1 MVLDLEN
8 LKTSGERKPK
18 AGRQKFYFLEKL
30 GQIGTIPIKEKIFFV
45 QNLQVMIKS
54 GLALDKA
61 LSALAEQTA
70 NKRFKKIIKD
80 MATSTEKGISFTDTL
95 KKHEKVFGEMFV
107 SMVKAGEISGRLED
121 VLQQIYIQ
129 IKKLHELK
137 SKIISALTY
146 PVVVIVAMIGIGIG
160 MIIFV
165 VPKITSLFAQ
175 VEAEL
180 PLATK
185 ILIGTSDFILNNGLL
200 VGFLSIAIIFL
211 IVFTLK
217 HEKTKYY
224 YHWFFLKMPVF
235 GPIIKKINL
244 AKFCRTLSSLIKTDI
259 PIIKSFEITSQTLGN
274 RLYRKFLY
282 SSTDELKAG
291 VTITEV
297 LKKNPKLFPP
307 VIVQMASAGE
317 ETGSVDSVLSEL
329 AQFYE
334 DDIDQIMKTLPS
346 IIEPILILVLGSGV
360 ALMAIAIIMPMQTL
374 TQHIS

>member
-1 MVLDLEN
+1 
-8 LKTSGERKPK
+8 
-18 AGRQKFYFLEKL
+18 
-30 GQIGTIPIKEKIFFV
+30 
-45 QNLQVMIKS
+45 
-54 GLALDKA
+54 
-61 LSALAEQTA
+61 
-70 NKRFKKIIKD
+70 
-80 MATSTEKGISFTDTL
+80 
-95 KKHEKVFGEMFV
+95 
-107 SMVKAGEISGRLED
+107 
-121 VLQQIYIQ
+121 
-129 IKKLHELK
+129 
-137 SKIISALTY
+137 
-146 PVVVIVAMIGIGIG
+146 
-160 MIIFV
+160 
-165 VPKITSLFAQ
+165 
-175 VEAEL
+175 
-180 PLATK
+180 
-185 ILIGTSDFILNNGLL
+185 
-200 VGFLSIAIIFL
+200 
-211 IVFTLK
+211 
-217 HEKTKYY
+217 
-224 YHWFFLKMPVF
+224 MPVF